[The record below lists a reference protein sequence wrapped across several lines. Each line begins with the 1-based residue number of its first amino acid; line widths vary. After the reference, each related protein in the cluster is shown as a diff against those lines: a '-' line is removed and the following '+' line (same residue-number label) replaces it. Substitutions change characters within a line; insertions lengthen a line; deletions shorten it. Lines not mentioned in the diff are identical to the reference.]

1 MVGRSVCHNIQG
13 YTDCSRRLIRGFST
27 KNLSVPVQSTIV
39 SGARSEKED
48 AVVERG
54 KKGIGIR

>member
-1 MVGRSVCHNIQG
+1 MAPLPPNNVSSPVGP
-13 YTDCSRRLIRGFST
+13 YLFLIVRFQT
-27 KNLSVPVQSTIV
+27 FLFLQLLIV